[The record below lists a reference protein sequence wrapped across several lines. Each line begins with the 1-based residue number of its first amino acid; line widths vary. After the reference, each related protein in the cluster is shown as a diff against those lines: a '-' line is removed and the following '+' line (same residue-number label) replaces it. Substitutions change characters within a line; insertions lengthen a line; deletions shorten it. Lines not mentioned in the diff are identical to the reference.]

1 MPGRPGPDGSRGP
14 QGPIGPQGE
23 KGTEGF
29 PGDAVSF
36 LTLIF
41 IAWGE
46 GGGGKGNIWIPKVI
60 FYLKSEA

>member
-46 GGGGKGNIWIPKVI
+46 GGGEGEHLDPKGDFLPKV
-60 FYLKSEA
+60 